1 MAGALVK
8 IDQIIASGN
17 PNTLKVTGIDS
28 TYDVYVMYFKN
39 VVPSVDERLGVRVTK
54 SGVIQTDS
62 EYDNART
69 GMPVNGSFQDNEDVN
84 DSKILLGTAESTGD
98 GAFGMVYLFD
108 FNSSS
113 KYDFITFE
121 TLMYASTPQLF
132 GEVGAGVHT
141 VESASDGISFFWES
155 GATFSSGQMTLYGL
169 KK

>member
-17 PNTLKVTGIDS
+17 PSTMKVTGIDT
-28 TYDVYVMYFKN
+28 TYDVYIMYFKN
-39 VVPSVDERLGVRVTK
+39 VVPSADDRLGIRVTK
-54 SGVIQTDS
+54 GGEIQSDS

-69 GMPVNGSFQDNEDVN
+69 GMPVSGNFQDNEDTD
-84 DSKILLGTAESTGD
+84 DSKILLGTTESTGD
-98 GAFGMVYLFD
+98 GAFGMVHLFD

-121 TLMYASTPQLF
+121 TVMYASTPQLF

-141 VESASDGISFFWES
+141 VESASDGISFYWNNNS
-155 GATFSSGQMTLYGL
+155 SFSSGQMTLYGL